1 MNDFERTCR
10 EEYRKVHAFLL
21 RLTGEEGLA
30 DELTQE
36 TFYQAL
42 RRWKDFRGQC
52 APSTW
57 LCGIGKRLYYTW
69 CRRPPPV
76 PVDRSGQERDFTD
89 PLTDREQ
96 RMTVHRLLHNLPEPY
111 REVVTLR
118 TFGDLS
124 HEEIGALFGKTA
136 TWARTIYYRGRQQ
149 LNHMMKEEERDE
161 V

>member
-1 MNDFERTCR
+1 MNDFERTCQ
-10 EEYRKVHAFLL
+10 EEYRQVRLFLL
-21 RLTGEEGLA
+21 KMTGDEALSE
-30 DELTQE
+30 ELTQE

-42 RRWKDFRGQC
+42 RQWKNFRGQC

-57 LCGIGKRLYYTW
+57 LCGIAKRLYFTW

-76 PVDRSGQERDFTD
+76 PVEHLPEDAGFTD
-89 PLTDREQ
+89 LLEDRE
-96 RMTVHRLLHNLPEPY
+96 RRLSVHRLLHRLPEPY

-136 TWARTIYYRGRQQ
+136 SWARTIYYRGRQQ
-149 LNHMMKEEERDE
+149 LARMWKEENEG
-161 V
+161 

>member
-1 MNDFERTCR
+1 MNDFERTCQT
-10 EEYRKVHAFLL
+10 EYRHVRLFLL
-21 RLTGEEGLA
+21 KMTGEESLA

-42 RRWKDFRGQC
+42 KQWKNFRGQC

-57 LCGIGKRLYYTW
+57 LCGIAKRLYFTW

-76 PVDRSGQERDFTD
+76 PVERLPEDADFAD
-89 PLTDREQ
+89 DLEDRE
-96 RMTVHRLLHNLPEPY
+96 RRLSVHRLLHSLPEPY

-136 TWARTIYYRGRQQ
+136 AWARTIYYRGRQQ
-149 LNHMMKEEERDE
+149 LARMRKEENER
-161 V
+161 

>member
-10 EEYRKVHAFLL
+10 TEYRHVRLFLL
-21 RLTGEEGLA
+21 KLTGDESLA

-42 RRWKDFRGQC
+42 KQWKSFRGQC

-57 LCGIGKRLYYTW
+57 LCGIAKRLYFTW

-76 PVDRSGQERDFTD
+76 PVERLPEEADFAD
-89 PLTDREQ
+89 VLEDRE
-96 RMTVHRLLHNLPEPY
+96 RRLSVHRLLHRLPEPY

-136 TWARTIYYRGRQQ
+136 AWARTIYYRGRQQ
-149 LNHMMKEEERDE
+149 LARMWKEENEG
-161 V
+161 

>member
-1 MNDFERTCR
+1 MNDFERTCQT
-10 EEYRKVHAFLL
+10 EYRHVRLFLL
-21 RLTGEEGLA
+21 KMTGEESLA

-42 RRWKDFRGQC
+42 KQWKSFRGQC

-57 LCGIGKRLYYTW
+57 LCGIAKRLYFTW

-76 PVDRSGQERDFTD
+76 PVERLPEDADFAD
-89 PLTDREQ
+89 DLEDRE
-96 RMTVHRLLHNLPEPY
+96 RRLSVHRLLHSLPELY

-136 TWARTIYYRGRQQ
+136 AWARTIYYRGRQQ
-149 LNHMMKEEERDE
+149 LARMWKEENER
-161 V
+161 